1 MVSKKK
7 SDLNRG
13 NSRKRQLGMACHPEA
28 QTDMNIH
35 IPNRQS
41 GRKTLV
47 FTPPAGTPT
56 LQDVINQ
63 LLSDQTLSPNR
74 QRDLVSSLRRVAST
88 LALPPA
94 QVPTDLQWLRSK
106 LAGQPGARLARTAK
120 TRANILSNA
129 VAALTSVGAAA
140 RRPAIARSPAWQK
153 LWELLDP
160 SAKIALG
167 SFARFCSYHQIDPDN
182 VTDSVVATFH
192 DAMIQSSLRK
202 KPEEALRELIVRW
215 NAACALNPASRMRQL
230 LVPKRRLI
238 ISVAAETLPPS
249 FRRDMERYLARLRDG
264 DILADDA
271 VPQLAEAT
279 VRSREVQIRRFFGE
293 LVADGVRPDDL
304 PDLKALVHPDVAS
317 RGLKAIFNRTG
328 KASGM
333 LHNMAYALLIIAKHH
348 TKASDDDL
356 KRLRLFCQKLKPKRG
371 GMTEKNRTRLRQFD
385 DPKALNRLLLLP
397 DALVRDAKSNALSP
411 SRRAA
416 LVEIALAIELLSM
429 TTLRI
434 KNIARLNLE
443 EHVHWSRSSKLGVC
457 HLVIDG
463 RDVKNGEDRE
473 FELSGQT
480 LNLLKLYI
488 DRYRPNLVPAS
499 CPWLFARRDGTGPVD
514 PVVLARRVAKAI
526 AKRTG
531 LMINVHLFR
540 ALGAKIYLDQN
551 PGGYEVVRRAL
562 GHKHLSTTTA
572 AYTGMESL
580 SAAKQFDL
588 TVNRRRAQ
596 ARGQD
601 KSGSRSAE

>member
-1 MVSKKK
+1 MSKKK

-13 NSRKRQLGMACHPEA
+13 NTRKSTPGNYCHPES
-28 QTDMNIH
+28 QTVMNIQ

-41 GRKTLV
+41 GRKTSV
-47 FTPPAGTPT
+47 FAPSTDTPT
-56 LQDVINQ
+56 LQDAIDH
-63 LLSDQTLSPNR
+63 LLTEATLAPNR
-74 QRDLVSSLRRVAST
+74 RRDLVSALRRVAST
-88 LALPPA
+88 LSLPPSH
-94 QVPTDLQWLRSK
+94 VPADVHWLRLK

-129 VAALTSVGAAA
+129 VAALTSAGAAA
-140 RRPAIARSPAWQK
+140 RRPAIARALAWQK
-153 LWELLDP
+153 LWVPLDP
-160 SAKIALG
+160 STRIALG
-167 SFARFCSYHQIDPDN
+167 SFARFCSYHKIDPDA
-182 VTDSVVATFH
+182 VTDSTVAIFH
-192 DAMIQSSLRK
+192 DAMVQSSLRK
-202 KPEEALRELIVRW
+202 KPEEALRELTVRW
-215 NAACALNPASRMRQL
+215 NAACALIPALQMRHL
-230 LVPKRRLI
+230 TVPKRRLI
-238 ISVAAETLPPS
+238 ISPATETLPMS
-249 FRRDMERYLARLRDG
+249 FQKDMERYLARLRDG

-279 VRSREVQIRRFFGE
+279 VRSRALQIRRFFGE
-293 LVADGVRPDDL
+293 LVADGMHPDDL
-304 PDLKALVHPDVAS
+304 PDLKALVHPDIAS

-348 TKASDDDL
+348 VKASDDDL

-385 DPKALNRLLLLP
+385 DPQALNRLLLLP
-397 DALVRDAKSNALSP
+397 QALMRNAKSNSLSP
-411 SRRAA
+411 KRRAT
-416 LVEIALAIELLSM
+416 LVEIALTIELLLM
-429 TTLRI
+429 TALRI
-434 KNIARLNLE
+434 KNVARLNLE
-443 EHVHWSRSSKLGVC
+443 DHVQWSRSSKLGVC
-457 HLVIDG
+457 HLVVDG

-473 FELSGQT
+473 FEVSGQT
-480 LNLLKLYI
+480 ATLLKLYI
-488 DRYRPNLVPAS
+488 DRYRPHLVSRS
-499 CPWLFARRDGTGPVD
+499 CPWLFARRDGTGPAN
-514 PVVLARRVAKAI
+514 PVVLARRVARVI
-526 AKRTG
+526 SKRTG
-531 LMINVHLFR
+531 LTVNVHLFR

-601 KSGSRSAE
+601 RSSSRRSE